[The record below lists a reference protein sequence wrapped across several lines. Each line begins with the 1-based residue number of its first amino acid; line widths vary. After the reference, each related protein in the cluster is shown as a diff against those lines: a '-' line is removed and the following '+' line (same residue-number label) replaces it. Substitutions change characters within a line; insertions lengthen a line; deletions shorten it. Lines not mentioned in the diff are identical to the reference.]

1 MSAACNERIKKLT
14 LKDCCSVYIYENIH
28 RRSGLGAACARR
40 RRCLVRRH
48 AAKAVMTDRV
58 VRV

>member
-28 RRSGLGAACARR
+28 RRSGLGPACARR

-48 AAKAVMTDRV
+48 AAKAVDGRP
-58 VRV
+58 